1 MKSQYEVMGFARIAK
16 AQLKKHPAA
25 DLPIGDDDKAAL
37 RGSIEERGMLQPLL
51 VLDEPDSVDGM
62 FLVVDGCN
70 RLDSAPDGAELP
82 CVMIQTDDPRAVAL
96 ECLSSGRRRGPGQ
109 RIMVFL
115 MMHKRDVLK
124 AAELGA
130 QIAAGKG
137 GPVSFETGSKYG
149 VLEHFSTKAIAER
162 LNVCKEDVVRAVELF
177 RCVELGL
184 YPEVYRELKDER
196 PLDLTNEDDVA
207 AKAATENVFSAV
219 LAGGTPVRKWK
230 AAWGGRKKTTGPQGR
245 PDVNHSDL
253 FDRGLKHIRT
263 VLDASAWHKI
273 SAVKREGLANLFSSV
288 LKKLP
293 DELKVRVWAFVSEEE
308 ARKKAEAEAKKKR
321 IGA

>member
-37 RGSIEERGMLQPLL
+37 RGSIEERGVLQPLL
-51 VLDEPDSVDGM
+51 VLETPDSLDGM

-70 RLDSAPDGAELP
+70 RLDSAPADAELP
-82 CVMIQTDDPRAVAL
+82 CVMIRTDDPRAVAL

-109 RIMVFL
+109 RIMVYM

-130 QIAAGKG
+130 ELAKNPRLAVSNETAG
-137 GPVSFETGSKYG
+137 KYG

-177 RCVELGL
+177 RCH
-184 YPEVYRELKDER
+184 ELKQKPEIGFGPDSAER
-196 PLDLTNEDDVA
+196 ALDDTAEEDRRAWADVQ
-207 AKAATENVFSAV
+207 KVFNSV
-219 LAGGTPVRKWK
+219 LAGGTAVRSWK
-230 AAWGGRKKTTGPQGR
+230 RAYGGRNKTTGPAGR
-245 PDVNHSDL
+245 PDVDHGDLALRAMNHL
-253 FDRGLKHIRT
+253 LT
-263 VLDASAWHKI
+263 VFRAEAWHGIPSFERDGIIK
-273 SAVKREGLANLFSSV
+273 KFDEV
-288 LKKLP
+288 LQRMP
-293 DELKVRVWAFVSEEE
+293 DELFVRAQAAVAAKDAEKK
-308 ARKKAEAEAKKKR
+308 RKKGDRE
-321 IGA
+321 